1 MKQCLRYRGTRSAVE
16 ELLKFEDKLKPDA
29 TIKEGNGNVQST
41 VAGNENAIGYVSL
54 TFVDNTVKK
63 VNVDNV
69 EATVD
74 NVVNKSYPRY

>member
-1 MKQCLRYRGTRSAVE
+1 MPVSYTHLDVYKRQ

-63 VNVDNV
+63 VNVDRCV
-69 EATVD
+69 
-74 NVVNKSYPRY
+74 